1 MKRYSTTF
9 LLAVIASLTGF
20 LPRGVLCEEAPLVG
34 EATQVCVITD
44 KRINEASGLALSH
57 LEPDAV
63 WIHNDSGDSARLFLV
78 GMDGNTRGVFHLA
91 DVPRPLDW
99 EDMCSFTLDGEPW
112 LMIGD
117 VGDNSINRHFV
128 TPDTGLDRACRL
140 LLIHEP
146 RLNDATRQERVPVH
160 TTILFEYEDG
170 PRNCETVAVDT
181 ERKEILMVSKS
192 KPTPRTCGLYSIPL
206 TLTAGSTKAIAKRI
220 CDLDLDFASAMD
232 VAPDNQRLVIISSK
246 GALIVDREANEG
258 WGDAIQRGSRSI
270 ELPKREN
277 GETVCFGRNR
287 DELLLNSELIG
298 QPLWSVMIPAPV
310 SAP

>member
-1 MKRYSTTF
+1 
-9 LLAVIASLTGF
+9 
-20 LPRGVLCEEAPLVG
+20 
-34 EATQVCVITD
+34 
-44 KRINEASGLALSH
+44 
-57 LEPDAV
+57 
-63 WIHNDSGDSARLFLV
+63 
-78 GMDGNTRGVFHLA
+78 
-91 DVPRPLDW
+91 
-99 EDMCSFTLDGEPW
+99 
-112 LMIGD
+112 
-117 VGDNSINRHFV
+117 
-128 TPDTGLDRACRL
+128 
-140 LLIHEP
+140 
-146 RLNDATRQERVPVH
+146 PVH

-220 CDLDLDFASAMD
+220 CDLDLAFASAMD